1 VPSQVSDTVDDF
13 YAEAVRFLSHNCYVA
28 AQDNLSYEQ
37 LAMFMPAHEV
47 MAKTGEQSPD
57 RLLKYNGQRETPD
70 EMWDRKTKEAKSRRL
85 TSSIK
90 KQGIKKPVQMAN
102 FMGGKV
108 LFDGHHRVAAAH
120 SLDPNH
126 LVPVSHY

>member
-1 VPSQVSDTVDDF
+1 
-13 YAEAVRFLSHNCYVA
+13 
-28 AQDNLSYEQ
+28 
-37 LAMFMPAHEV
+37 MFMPAHEV